1 MKTAFRRGLSGRL
14 RADCAFL
21 LLALLSCGGAGV
33 PPNVIV
39 VYHDSW
45 NEIAAAG
52 PAATSIAALPGYLSI
67 VNLAF
72 VKPDL
77 RYAGDLDLSR
87 TGLEYT
93 YSGTVLRD
101 SIALLKQRQPRTRVL
116 LSVGGAA
123 YHTWRNLNE
132 AAIGRLVRDLG
143 ADGVDIDFEP
153 PHPDCAAGPDQAIHC
168 RTDAFWQ
175 ALIRRFR
182 TVLPRPALLTAAVWS
197 VGAYGEGAFQA
208 SRPHSRYTGFMLSV
222 LRSPAASQLD
232 LLSIDAYDA
241 GPDYDPLEAFRA
253 YRAVWHGPLAL
264 GLEIRRRGGS
274 GPFFS
279 PAQAETLAR
288 SVVRDGGGM
297 MLYPLLAVP
306 EGSKKPDA
314 EDGRA
319 LSMAMCRGLGLRG
332 CDSPPP

>member
-1 MKTAFRRGLSGRL
+1 M
-14 RADCAFL
+14 
-21 LLALLSCGGAGV
+21 
-33 PPNVIV
+33 

-45 NEIAAAG
+45 DELAATG
-52 PAATSIAALPGYLSI
+52 PAATSIAALPGYLG
-67 VNLAF
+67 VVDLAF
-72 VKPDL
+72 VRPDL
-77 RYAGDLDLSR
+77 RYDGDLDLSQS
-87 TGLEYT
+87 GLEYR

-101 SIALLKQRQPRTRVL
+101 AIALLKQRHPRTRVL

-123 YHTWRNLNE
+123 YHAWRDLNE
-132 AAIGRLVRDLG
+132 AAIARLVRDLG
-143 ADGVDIDFEP
+143 VDGVDIDYEP
-153 PHPDCAAGPDQAIHC
+153 THPACAASADQTIHC
-168 RTDAFWQ
+168 PTDAVWQ

-182 TVLPRPALLTAAVWS
+182 SVLPRPALLTAAVWS
-197 VGAYGEGAFQA
+197 VGAYGEGEFRAA
-208 SRPHSRYTGFMLSV
+208 RPRSRYTGFMLSV

-264 GLEIRRRGGS
+264 GLEVRRRGGS

-279 PAQAETLAR
+279 AAQAETLAR
-288 SVVRDGGGM
+288 SIAQNGGGM

-306 EGSKKPDA
+306 EGVKNPDA

-319 LSMAMCRGLGLRG
+319 LSMAMCRGLGLKG
-332 CDSPPP
+332 CDIPPP

>member
-1 MKTAFRRGLSGRL
+1 MTTWVRWGFFRRF
-14 RADCAFL
+14 RADRVFL
-21 LLALLSCGGAGV
+21 LLVLLSCCGGGT
-33 PPNVIV
+33 PSHVIV

-45 NEIAAAG
+45 DEIDAAG
-52 PAATSIAALPGYLSI
+52 PAATSIATLPGYLGI
-67 VNLAF
+67 VDLAF
-72 VKPDL
+72 ARPDL
-77 RYAGDLDLSR
+77 RYTGDLDLAR
-87 TGLEYT
+87 TGLEYI

-123 YHTWRNLNE
+123 YHNWRDLNE
-132 AAIGRLVRDLG
+132 TAVVRLVHDLG

-153 PHPDCAAGPDQAIHC
+153 TRPDCAVGPDQAIRC

-175 ALIRRFR
+175 TLIRRFR
-182 TVLPRPALLTAAVWS
+182 AVLPRPALLTAAVWS
-197 VGAYGEGAFQA
+197 VGAYGEGQFQA
-208 SRPHSRYTGFMLSV
+208 SRPRSRYTGFMLSV

-241 GPDYDPLEAFRA
+241 GPEYDPLEAFRA

-264 GLEIRRRGGS
+264 GVEVRRRDGS

-279 PAQAETLAR
+279 SAQAEMLA
-288 SVVRDGGGM
+288 SKVAPDGGGM

-306 EGSKKPDA
+306 EGTKNPDA

-319 LSMAMCRGLGLRG
+319 LSMAMCRGLGLTG
-332 CDSPPP
+332 CETPPP